1 MGLRILILLGLLLN
15 GCVGV
20 DYLDDP
26 IVEETIEIS
35 PDPIAL
41 VAGKTAQAA
50 MVYKDQYGLQKVG
63 SPVWSTSSTDI
74 ATVDEKGLVTGKK
87 PGQSFL
93 IAVYSI
99 VRDTALI
106 TVVADVGAVAKV
118 EVVGMPTNLTIGQSV
133 PLTVAVKNV
142 NDNPILG
149 KSVVFQSSNV
159 NVLSVSLDG
168 LVLAKAN
175 GTASIVAT
183 VDDVSSNP
191 LIFNVGN
198 ANRVGLFSKSGGYEA
213 SGTCTLGLESG
224 KLILKLE
231 SDFKTSFALGTFIY
245 LSNSNTNASTV
256 KSAGLE
262 LGQITQ
268 NGAHSF
274 DITALN
280 STVNRDDYKYVII
293 LCKPATV
300 IFGYAELK

>member
-1 MGLRILILLGLLLN
+1 MGLRVLILLELLLE
-15 GCVGV
+15 GCIGV

-26 IVEETIEIS
+26 IVGETIEIS

-41 VAGKTAQAA
+41 VTGKTAQA
-50 MVYKDQYGLQKVG
+50 VILFKDQYGLEKVI
-63 SPVWSTSSTDI
+63 SPVWSTSTTDI
-74 ATVDEKGLVTGKK
+74 ATVDEKGLITGKK

-99 VRDTALI
+99 ARDTALI
-106 TVVADVGAVAKV
+106 TVAADVSAVAKV

-133 PLTVAVKNV
+133 ALTVAVKNV
-142 NDNPILG
+142 NDNLISG
-149 KSVVFQSSNV
+149 KSVSWQSSND
-159 NVLSVSLDG
+159 NVLSVSPDG

-213 SGTCTLGLESG
+213 SGTCTLGLENSQ
-224 KLILKLE
+224 LILKLE

-280 STVNRDDYKYVII
+280 STVNLDDYKYVII

>member
-1 MGLRILILLGLLLN
+1 MGLRVLILLELLLE
-15 GCVGV
+15 GCIGV

-26 IVEETIEIS
+26 IVGETIEIS

-41 VAGKTAQAA
+41 VTGKTAQA
-50 MVYKDQYGLQKVG
+50 VILFKDQYGLEKVI
-63 SPVWSTSSTDI
+63 SPVWSTSTTDI

-87 PGQSFL
+87 PGQSLL

-99 VRDTALI
+99 ARDTALI
-106 TVVADVGAVAKV
+106 TVAADVSAVAKV

-133 PLTVAVKNV
+133 ALTVAVKNV
-142 NDNPILG
+142 NDNLISG
-149 KSVVFQSSNV
+149 KSVSWQSSND
-159 NVLSVSLDG
+159 NVLSVSPDG

-213 SGTCTLGLESG
+213 SGTCTLGLENSQ
-224 KLILKLE
+224 LILKLE

-280 STVNRDDYKYVII
+280 STVNLDDYKYVII